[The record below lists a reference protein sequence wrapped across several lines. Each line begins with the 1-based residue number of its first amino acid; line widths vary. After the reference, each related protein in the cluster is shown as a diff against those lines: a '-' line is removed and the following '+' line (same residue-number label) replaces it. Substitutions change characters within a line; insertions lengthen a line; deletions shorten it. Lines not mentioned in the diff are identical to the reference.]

1 MGKVKEK
8 KVSKNAKDQKGTI
21 TLDDIVGLDGK
32 EASIYSVCYLF
43 IVALTAKMHAPM
55 WAILNSFLNIVSL

>member
-8 KVSKNAKDQKGTI
+8 KVLKNAKDQKGTI

-32 EASIYSVCYLF
+32 EVGIYGVCYLF
-43 IVALTAKMHAPM
+43 IVALTAKCMLPCGRY
-55 WAILNSFLNIVSL
+55 

>member
-21 TLDDIVGLDGK
+21 TLDDIAGLDGK
-32 EASIYSVCYLF
+32 EASICGVCYLF
-43 IVALTAKMHAPM
+43 IVALTAKCMLPCERY
-55 WAILNSFLNIVSL
+55 